1 VRKEQL
7 DNLTKGTRPSL
18 HPSTPNWDTLK
29 GLLERAADSLSD
41 AKKKANSSPTR
52 FAAAYS
58 SAFWLARAALE
69 ACGYRLAGSEGHRVA
84 VFQVLANTLE
94 WDGPRWRRLD
104 DLHKLRNRFDYGDVV
119 EVSEQQLESAIA
131 GAQDLL
137 DDVLRTFPQIKP

>member
-1 VRKEQL
+1 
-7 DNLTKGTRPSL
+7 
-18 HPSTPNWDTLK
+18 
-29 GLLERAADSLSD
+29 
-41 AKKKANSSPTR
+41 
-52 FAAAYS
+52 
-58 SAFWLARAALE
+58 
-69 ACGYRLAGSEGHRVA
+69 

-94 WDGPRWRRLD
+94 WDAPRWRRLD